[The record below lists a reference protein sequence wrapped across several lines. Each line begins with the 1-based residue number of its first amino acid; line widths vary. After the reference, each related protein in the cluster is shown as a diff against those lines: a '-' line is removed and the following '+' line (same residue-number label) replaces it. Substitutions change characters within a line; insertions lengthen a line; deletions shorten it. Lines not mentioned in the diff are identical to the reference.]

1 MAFFRKLMFWKKD
14 DLDLSNLGALGAEP
28 RASLG
33 QMPGEMPADT
43 GRPQFSYPNA
53 PELVPPAESFP
64 RHGMAGMGASMG
76 YSGSDSSFI
85 LAKDIEILS
94 SKLDALRAG
103 IESINQR
110 LANLERMAGADNQ
123 QRKYQW

>member
-1 MAFFRKLMFWKKD
+1 MGFFSKLAFWKKD
-14 DLDLSNLGALGAEP
+14 DLPDLSNLGTLGTEP

-33 QMPGEMPADT
+33 QMPGEMAGDM

-53 PELVPPAESFP
+53 PELVPATESFS
-64 RHGMAGMGASMG
+64 RQGMQ
-76 YSGSDSSFI
+76 YPHNDSPYI

-110 LANLERMAGADNQ
+110 LANLERIAGAENQ
-123 QRKYQW
+123 QRKYPW

>member
-1 MAFFRKLMFWKKD
+1 MGFFQRLMFWKKD
-14 DLDLSNLGALGAEP
+14 DIPDLSKLGTLGVEP

-33 QMPGEMPADT
+33 QMPGEMPGDA

-53 PELVPPAESFP
+53 PELVPATESFS
-64 RHGMAGMGASMG
+64 RQGMPYPS
-76 YSGSDSSFI
+76 SDSSYI

-110 LANLERMAGADNQ
+110 LANLERIAGAENQ